1 MLNNNSPQ
9 MPPVS
14 PVGSAPISSAGAYAA
29 PPVAPVK
36 VRSGDSSLLKII
48 IIILLSLLLIG
59 ALLLAYYFYMEYNAT
74 RSDVD
79 AQIEAA
85 VLDANKVLEDEL
97 QAKFAEE
104 EKNPYRTFTGPSDYG
119 SLSFKYPKTWSVYV
133 EKDASKSGDF
143 QAYLHPEEVHPIS
156 NESINALSV
165 NITTQSYEE
174 ATQKYAGQLKD
185 GKLTS
190 SVIKINGEDATR
202 YDGAID
208 KEKTGSVVLIK
219 IRDKVATLQ
228 TDAEIY
234 REDFDKILKTITFN
248 Q

>member
-1 MLNNNSPQ
+1 

-14 PVGSAPISSAGAYAA
+14 PAGSSPNGPITSAGAYAA

-36 VRSGDSSLLKII
+36 VRSGDSSLLRII
-48 IIILLSLLLIG
+48 IIILLALLLIG
-59 ALLLAYYFYMEYNAT
+59 ALLLAYYFYVEYNAA

-85 VLDANKVLEDEL
+85 VLDANKALEDEL

-119 SLSFKYPKTWSVYV
+119 SLSFKYPKTWSVYI
-133 EKDASKSGDF
+133 EKDASRSGDF
-143 QAYLHPEEVHPIS
+143 QAYLHPEEIHPLS

-165 NITTQSYEE
+165 NIVTESYED
-174 ATQKYAGQLKD
+174 ATNRYSGKLKN
-185 GKLTS
+185 GELTS

-202 YDGAID
+202 YDGVVD
-208 KEKTGSVVLIK
+208 RDKTGSVVLIK

>member
-48 IIILLSLLLIG
+48 IIILLSLRLIG
-59 ALLLAYYFYMEYNAT
+59 ALLLAYYFYIEYNAT

-133 EKDASKSGDF
+133 EKMPRRVVISKPTSTPKRSTLY
-143 QAYLHPEEVHPIS
+143 QTSQLTPS
-156 NESINALSV
+156 LSTLLPSLMKKLPK
-165 NITTQSYEE
+165 NTQ
-174 ATQKYAGQLKD
+174 D
-185 GKLTS
+185 
-190 SVIKINGEDATR
+190 N
-202 YDGAID
+202 
-208 KEKTGSVVLIK
+208 
-219 IRDKVATLQ
+219 
-228 TDAEIY
+228 
-234 REDFDKILKTITFN
+234 
-248 Q
+248 